1 MFEPIQRYL
10 PRYFNSDPEKR
21 EAVRLRAPAGTT
33 APWEIR
39 DERMTIAW
47 GDQTRVFELHD
58 HTVSALVDALQA
70 EGFVLDPGYDHLL
83 LALGAVVLLE
93 GRGTL
98 VDFSGTPFYG
108 FTSLLH
114 AITRPVEREW
124 RLFHAAI
131 PEAVDQESLATA
143 DAEWLDV
150 HGALYGIPRP
160 TGMADAAYRAHLRAE
175 VFRPRNTP
183 RGLEHS
189 LRRLGY
195 PQVRVREPWQEMHYL
210 STDATLSGAHHLPG
224 APIYEYHTLQL
235 TANAHQAW
243 AGPLAQAEADRP
255 AGTVML
261 PPATLLP
268 PTRLGAVLAG
278 LVIHAVNTFY
288 YAVVLACNRYGVLSL
303 DLTLSAALAAPP
315 ISLARIAVMAL
326 WTEGLR
332 AAEIGEQWGGAWD
345 GAWDERTW
353 LGVAAAPA
361 EMSPP
366 LTIALSPGFD
376 TLLAALATQQASVLA
391 TQTLAASTYSAMPDY
406 ATIVTELLRISA
418 ALWAV
423 DSLLNQWRTGDP
435 DITTTAQE
443 NLAAAATA
451 LIDVQ
456 ALLAGYP
463 LP

>member
-10 PRYFNSDPEKR
+10 PQYFNSDPEKR
-21 EAVRLRAPAGTT
+21 EAIRLRAPAGTT

-39 DERMTIAW
+39 DERLHIAW
-47 GDQTRVFELHD
+47 ADQTRVYEFRD
-58 HTVSALVDALQA
+58 HTVGSLVDVLQA
-70 EGFVLDPGYDHLL
+70 QGFTLDPGYDQIL

-131 PEAVDQESLATA
+131 PEAVDQESIATA

-150 HGALYGIPRP
+150 HGALYGIPRRA
-160 TGMADAAYRAHLRAE
+160 GMDDAAYRAHLIAE

-195 PQVRVREPWQEMHYL
+195 PAVRVREPWQEMHYL

-243 AGPLAQAEADRP
+243 AGPMAEVEADRP
-255 AGTVML
+255 AGTILL

-268 PTRLGAVLAG
+268 PARLGAVLAD
-278 LVIHAVNTFY
+278 LVIHTVNTFY

-315 ISLARIAVMAL
+315 ISLARITVMVI
-326 WTEGLR
+326 WTAGLR
-332 AAEIGEQWGGAWD
+332 EGVVGAVWGGAWD
-345 GAWDERTW
+345 DRTW
-353 LGVAAAPA
+353 LVAGAAPA

-366 LTIALSPGFD
+366 LTIVLPEGFD
-376 TLLAALATQQASVLA
+376 TLLADLADQQAGVLA
-391 TQTLAASTYSAMPDY
+391 TQTLATTTYAGVPEY
-406 ATIVTELLRISA
+406 AAIMAELLRISA

-423 DSLLNQWRTGDP
+423 DGLLNQWRTGDP
-435 DITTTAQE
+435 DVTVAAQASLTTEAD
-443 NLAAAATA
+443 A
-451 LIDVQ
+451 LVDVQ
-456 ALLAGYP
+456 DLLASYP
-463 LP
+463 PP